1 MSENNAKKSTGLSGR
16 FAAFSALSGRDK
28 ARKISDLLFNNA
40 MFIII
45 FISIFY
51 SAFIIIIVIII
62 NFPIYRT

>member
-45 FISIFY
+45 FIAVIYIAVKVPAFLSVPSIVN
-51 SAFIIIIVIII
+51 II
-62 NFPIYRT
+62 